1 MSFDEAVNLY
11 KDALIKSVKRRVRG
25 LRESQ
30 VGVIFS
36 GGVDSVLI
44 AKILQDIGFDPLCY
58 CVGHKDSKDVESA
71 LRVARDL
78 NLKLKVTEIDKKTVR
93 DLLPEIIDTIEMEG
107 LLQIEVAVPMYLA
120 ARSAKEDGVRVIFTG
135 QGADELFG
143 GYWWYNDVVGK
154 EGYLKLYDKLW
165 EDLNLLYDDTL
176 EREDKVT
183 MTHSVEM
190 RVPYLDRDVVRVA
203 MRISPHLKIKNKNDS
218 MRKWVHR
225 RVASI
230 IGLPDYI
237 AYRDKDPAQS
247 GCGIHEMIEEI
258 AEDYFEGKKV
268 EEVELDD
275 KGSLYRYLDEDYGT
289 PAALAY
295 IEEVAKSLD

>member
-1 MSFDEAVNLY
+1 MDWLERLDRALKGAVSEAKEVGRN
-11 KDALIKSVKRRVRG
+11 SV
-25 LRESQ
+25 
-30 VGVIFS
+30 IAFS
-36 GGVDSVLI
+36 GGLDSSLLAVLLPDLPLYSVAVEGSEDGFWVVKAAEMI
-44 AKILQDIGFDPLCY
+44 GRDVNLVRAEVSEDIVVSVMNIIESMNPLDVSLALPLYILG
-58 CVGHKDSKDVESA
+58 E
-71 LRVARDL
+71 RVA
-78 NLKLKVTEIDKKTVR
+78 
-93 DLLPEIIDTIEMEG
+93 
-107 LLQIEVAVPMYLA
+107 
-120 ARSAKEDGVRVIFTG
+120 SDGYEYVITG

-165 EDLNLLYDDTL
+165 EDLSLLYDDTL